1 MAGLVVAAVM
11 IWFAVQTRN
20 HEFHE
25 RCLADHDHNITM
37 QEGCPKELN
46 GILRRQIEAARHGVL
61 FRAYSVLVRDDGF
74 IAVVV
79 GFVLGASA
87 LVSWEM
93 FRLRLIPHLYL
104 TDLVPVWLTYIIVV
118 VFFPFMFIPASFFT
132 VGIHAVLLCLV
143 YRTVGRI
150 ESEEK

>member
-20 HEFHE
+20 HEFYE

-61 FRAYSVLVRDDGF
+61 SRAYT
-74 IAVVV
+74 
-79 GFVLGASA
+79 VLGQ
-87 LVSWEM
+87 
-93 FRLRLIPHLYL
+93 
-104 TDLVPVWLTYIIVV
+104 
-118 VFFPFMFIPASFFT
+118 
-132 VGIHAVLLCLV
+132 
-143 YRTVGRI
+143 
-150 ESEEK
+150 